1 MEPLKFR
8 FGVFKMAILGEADRE
23 KYFPFVTLQGGALSS
38 AILNAENQASV
49 AAGRDLELT
58 EYTEDIQAFT
68 SLITLR
74 YYPVNLNKVIRVQA
88 FSGVPPIM
96 SMFHR
101 SFSDGDPETLS
112 TLSQN
117 SFITDIDVSQYQINR
132 DGLIRLSDSLVGCFI
147 RVTYWSGF
155 DFSSDT
161 IEVQKI
167 KAAVAAIL
175 NYGVLS

>member
-1 MEPLKFR
+1 
-8 FGVFKMAILGEADRE
+8 MAILGEADRE
-23 KYFPFVTLQGGALSS
+23 KYFPFVTLQGGALSY
-38 AILNAENQASV
+38 AILNAENQASI

-88 FSGVPPIM
+88 FSGVPTVR

-101 SFSDGDPETLS
+101 SFSDGDPEILS
-112 TLSQN
+112 PLSLN
-117 SFITDIDVSQYQINR
+117 SYPFITDIDISQYQINR
-132 DGLIRLSDSLVGCFI
+132 DGLIWLSDSLVSCFI